1 MVIMVSDFQV
11 NDIIKCIDSTDTE
24 SYDGKLNTGTYY
36 VVNRVFKGQ
45 VWGLFH
51 SLSVT
56 QLGKARS
63 TGIYQAK
70 RFIKVSPTNLEEMA
84 NIMKLNIDSN
94 QKHKLLVQHL
104 IEELNN

>member
-1 MVIMVSDFQV
+1 MVSDFQV

-56 QLGKARS
+56 QLGEARS
-63 TGIYQAK
+63 IGIYQAK
-70 RFIKVSPTNLEEMA
+70 RFVKVVHKDIPTSVL
-84 NIMKLNIDSN
+84 LDSKKN
-94 QKHKLLVQHL
+94 PKHEKLVQHL
-104 IEELNN
+104 TEKSNR

>member
-1 MVIMVSDFQV
+1 MVSDFQV
-11 NDIIKCIDSTDTE
+11 NDIVKCIDSTDTNSHNE
-24 SYDGKLNTGTYY
+24 QLSTGAYY

-51 SLSVT
+51 SLSVS
-56 QLGKARS
+56 QLGEARS
-63 TGIYQAK
+63 MGIYQAK
-70 RFIKVSPTNLEEMA
+70 RFVKVSPTNLEEMA